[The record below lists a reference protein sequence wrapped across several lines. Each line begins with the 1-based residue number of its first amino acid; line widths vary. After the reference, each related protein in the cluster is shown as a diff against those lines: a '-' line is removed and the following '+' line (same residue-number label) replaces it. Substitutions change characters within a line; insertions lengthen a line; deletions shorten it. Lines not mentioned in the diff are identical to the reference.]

1 MIARARV
8 VLLIL
13 VCWAGAL
20 LLPYGR
26 SAVGAAPFCR
36 FAGAEE
42 QPAPSPSEAQAPPC
56 PAAEE
61 TPSPCIIPAAPSAY
75 ESTPKQSLATW
86 VAKVNGDPVSLALF
100 MRRLAANR
108 ASAYIHFN
116 STVQRSPDE
125 EFWTSDYRGETPAH
139 WVKQHTLEECIRI
152 QVELGLGKRHD
163 LLPDTSYAA
172 FLMALDRENERR
184 RAALARGEPVYG
196 PEQYRGDEFLLY
208 VMNNLRLALQSQL
221 ADGEL
226 RSSEEARRDF
236 YESVKDKYFNR
247 GDRVKVWVIAVTP
260 GKRNEHGESYTDE
273 EARARILE
281 AKRRLDG
288 GASFEEV
295 AAEYSDGGGYREQV
309 FDPESRSDPR
319 MHGAEMREQTRKLS
333 EGEVSGVFQ
342 EMQAFCIIKCMGRE
356 SLGYHPFEEVEE
368 AVTRIYLRQ
377 QYERLVDR
385 LVKSATIEINQPEL
399 DRVEVR

>member
-1 MIARARV
+1 M
-8 VLLIL
+8 
-13 VCWAGAL
+13 
-20 LLPYGR
+20 
-26 SAVGAAPFCR
+26 APFCR

-75 ESTPKQSLATW
+75 QSAPKKSLTTW
-86 VAKVNGDPVSLALF
+86 VAKVNGDPISLALF
-100 MRRLAANR
+100 ARRLAANR
-108 ASAYIHFN
+108 ASAYVHFGD
-116 STVQRSPDE
+116 RCGPSPGE
-125 EFWTSDYRGETPAH
+125 GLWTTEYDGETPAH
-139 WVKQHTLEECIRI
+139 WLKQRTLEECVRI

-184 RAALARGEPVYG
+184 RAALARAEPIYG
-196 PEQYRGDEFLLY
+196 PQQYREDEFLLY
-208 VMNNLRLALQSQL
+208 VMNNLRLALQSHL
-221 ADGEL
+221 ADSEL

-273 EARARILE
+273 EARARMLE

-288 GASFEEV
+288 GAGFEEV

-309 FDPESRSDPR
+309 FDPEGRSDPR
-319 MHGAEMREQTRKLS
+319 MHGAEMREQARKLS

-342 EMQAFCIIKCMGRE
+342 EMHASGAGPCPSGDTAYCIIKCMSRE